1 MISCMREENLP
12 LISVI
17 VLTYNSAEY
26 VISTLDSIRRQD
38 YAGPIEIIIGD
49 DCSQDNTVEIC
60 RNWLEEHAERFQ
72 RTTLLRSGQNQGV
85 VGNYNSCIQ
94 IARGEW
100 IKGIAGDD
108 ILANNA
114 LSLFFST
121 ATEGE
126 GERLFLYSSLCIF
139 QEESQL
145 QEPEKLRLLVGGP
158 GNAEINLNY
167 IFKKPAF
174 WTNAPSFFFSRKLM
188 EDIGYIPQ
196 LFRNVEDRPMFA
208 KVLASGYSIYHIS
221 TPTVYYRV
229 HEASLTSSMA
239 GVRFAECNWKTYSEI
254 LRPCFGYLRRWDLD
268 LRMLPQWYL
277 CKQGGK
283 SKKVS
288 MFKLGCKLLWL
299 IYRTLTF
306 AFTLR
311 PTRVVRCQKGMS

>member
-1 MISCMREENLP
+1 MREENLP

-26 VISTLDSIRRQD
+26 VISTLDSICRQD
-38 YAGPIEIIIGD
+38 YGGPVELIIGD

-72 RTTLLRSGQNQGV
+72 STTIIRPEQNQGV
-85 VGNYNSCIQ
+85 VGNYNSCIK

-108 ILANNA
+108 ILAPKTLN
-114 LSLFFST
+114 LFYQA
-121 ATEGE
+121 ATEKP
-126 GERLFLYSSLCIF
+126 GERLFLYSALRIF

-145 QEPEKLRLLVGGP
+145 DKPEELKLLKGGP
-158 GNAEINLNY
+158 GDADFDINY

-188 EDIGYIPQ
+188 KDIGYIPQ

-208 KVLASGYSIYHIS
+208 KVLASGYSIYHVS

-239 GVRFAECNWKTYSEI
+239 GARYAECNWKTYREI

-288 MFKLGCKLLWL
+288 IFKLGCKLLWF

-306 AFTLR
+306 AFTLW
-311 PTRVVRCQKGMS
+311 PTRVLRSQKGMS